1 MRTTSAHPNSHIG
14 IDLHCA
20 VSSKKVFKALGSL
33 FKKVFESSEKAAAIA
48 VVLLIASIVV
58 FAVMT
63 LGAANAVTASYCE
76 AVTKVVCV
84 P

>member
-1 MRTTSAHPNSHIG
+1 MRTTSAYPNSHIRV
-14 IDLHCA
+14 DLHHE
-20 VSSKKVFKALGSL
+20 VSSKKALKALGSL

-58 FAVMT
+58 FAFMT
-63 LGAANAVTASYCE
+63 LGESSALTATYCE
-76 AVTKVVCV
+76 AVTKVVFV